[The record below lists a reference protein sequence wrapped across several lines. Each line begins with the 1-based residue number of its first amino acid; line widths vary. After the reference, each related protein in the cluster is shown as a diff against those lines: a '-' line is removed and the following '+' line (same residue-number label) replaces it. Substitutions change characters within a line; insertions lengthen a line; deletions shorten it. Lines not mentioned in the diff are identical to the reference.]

1 LTDSYFY
8 FMLQIKEKIKK
19 RKKMCTLLRGR
30 KKIIWKKINFFK
42 LKKKFLNF
50 KGNNEAVRHL
60 MTGDICEHLSY
71 NFI

>member
-1 LTDSYFY
+1 
-8 FMLQIKEKIKK
+8 MLQIKEKIKK
-19 RKKMCTLLRGR
+19 KEENVCVIAWEKKLFE
-30 KKIIWKKINFFK
+30 KKINFFK

-71 NFI
+71 SFI